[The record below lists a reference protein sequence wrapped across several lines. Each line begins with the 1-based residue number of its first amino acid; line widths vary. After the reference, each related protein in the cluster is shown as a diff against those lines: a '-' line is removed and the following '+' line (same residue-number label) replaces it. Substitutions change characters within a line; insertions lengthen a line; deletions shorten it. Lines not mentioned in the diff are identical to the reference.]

1 MIPSSEGMKGRGKG
15 GRGRERRR
23 ERERER
29 ERERD
34 GESYR
39 KLAGGVLRS
48 SGGGYF
54 RSNVG

>member
-29 ERERD
+29 ERRRVL
-34 GESYR
+34 S
-39 KLAGGVLRS
+39 KAALAGGVLRS